1 MFFSKEFI
9 IFAAHISTSYVLH
22 IFLKTIHTMIAL
34 FRKYLLTSLILYVF
48 CIDAAFALPAHK
60 FTQYTSEDGLEE
72 YVVQNI
78 LQDHQGLMWFATWD
92 GLYNYDGYKFR
103 RFEAGPNGIKP
114 SHSRLDQL
122 AEDRYGY
129 LWMVSYDGVA
139 YTFEPRLEQFQQ

>member
-1 MFFSKEFI
+1 
-9 IFAAHISTSYVLH
+9 
-22 IFLKTIHTMIAL
+22 MIAL
-34 FRKYLLTSLILYVF
+34 FRKYLLASLILYVF

-103 RFEAGPNGIKP
+103 RFEAGSNGIKP

-122 AEDRYGY
+122 AEQLGI
-129 LWMVSYDGVA
+129 VSSNATKMSHLVSQILDFRKIQNGKMTLSVENFDFVPFVA
-139 YTFEPRLEQFQQ
+139 RQVDDFRLLAQT